1 MLLFQKPIPKRKD
14 SLLQVSLSEGEKYV
28 LFYFFYD
35 YLSLSKQH
43 PCFPSVT
50 AERRGHLLPV
60 TQKEALSLSQI
71 EETHENHKLAHN

>member
-1 MLLFQKPIPKRKD
+1 MQRFQTD
-14 SLLQVSLSEGEKYV
+14 SLLHGSLSEGKKYV
-28 LFYFFYD
+28 FLFFFYD

-60 TQKEALSLSQI
+60 TQEKAALSSSQNV
-71 EETHENHKLAHN
+71 ETCENHQPAHN